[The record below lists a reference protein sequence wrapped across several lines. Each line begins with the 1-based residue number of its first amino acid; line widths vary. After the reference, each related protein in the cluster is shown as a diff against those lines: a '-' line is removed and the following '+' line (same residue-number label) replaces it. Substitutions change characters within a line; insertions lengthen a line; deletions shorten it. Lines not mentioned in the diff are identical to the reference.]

1 MADTNPPAGPP
12 QALFTPRPPAG
23 PPPAALFARGLPA
36 GGPAAPK
43 KKLMRVVLALVVLVV
58 ILVAWHWH
66 YTHWTDTETMS
77 GLTEGTTHHIHC
89 ADGKPPK
96 VVKATYTVE
105 GKNYNVTAAVQKL
118 LAANGNKLTVSGAA
132 LGYAPGGLLSIR
144 FRKCFQA
151 RAQGVQGFTPVPVST
166 CHGGQCADDG
176 AFADVDGRHGTVAW
190 VPYSTQSRVSLE
202 RHAESPE
209 VAEPMNSITGVGK
222 GATVRALGDRYRR
235 NEAFQRLSDFELQ
248 PGQPGYMEEVGEGAT
263 SLMAAVTRRSPAV
276 AGGAAPC
283 LLASA
288 DVDSDFQTDG
298 FYDNAVLKEALTS
311 SRTGGRG
318 AAPNALTASRV
329 GLGSTRLDPRFE
341 PGPQS
346 RVASGDASPSHG
358 GHAGGITLGGF
369 GSSKFQTNGGWDW
382 NYVHGFGGRG
392 DQGVEALSTE
402 SSLW

>member
-1 MADTNPPAGPP
+1 MTDTSRPVGLPLFTRDPPAE
-12 QALFTPRPPAG
+12 
-23 PPPAALFARGLPA
+23 
-36 GGPAAPK
+36 GPAPRRPG
-43 KKLMRVVLALVVLVV
+43 RVVLALVVLAV
-58 ILVAWHWH
+58 ILIAWYWY
-66 YTHWTDTETMS
+66 YTDWVNTKTMS
-77 GLTEGTTHHIHC
+77 GLTEGSTHHIHC
-89 ADGKPPK
+89 ADGKHAK
-96 VVKATYTVE
+96 AVKATYTVE
-105 GKNYNVTAAVQKL
+105 GKKYNVTAAVQKL
-118 LAANGNKLTVSGAA
+118 LAANNGKFTVSGAA
-132 LGYAPGGLLSIR
+132 LGHAPGGLLSIR
-144 FRKCFQA
+144 YRKC
-151 RAQGVQGFTPVPVST
+151 AQGAQGFTPVPVST
-166 CHGGQCADDG
+166 CHGGQCADTM
-176 AFADVDGRHGTVAW
+176 AADVGGRAGTVAW

-209 VAEPMNSITGVGK
+209 VAEPMNPITGVGK

-235 NEAFQRLSDFELQ
+235 NEAFQRLSDLELQ
-248 PGQPGYMEEVGEGAT
+248 PGQPGYIEAVGDGAT

-311 SRTGGRG
+311 SRAGGRG
-318 AAPNALTASRV
+318 AAPNTLVASRV

-341 PGPQS
+341 PGPQT

-369 GSSKFQTNGGWDW
+369 GSSKFQTNSGWDW
-382 NYVHGFGGRG
+382 NYVHGFAGRG
-392 DQGVEALSTE
+392 GQSVEALSTE